1 MKKLLTFKYTFWKSL
16 TKPDYYKDILTAK
29 FSFSLKYIYFLLFV
43 SSLLFGIKGAVGV
56 ARSIPKMPGFIEN
69 TKTILSQIYPKEL
82 VLTVK
87 DKKISTNV
95 VEPYFIA
102 IPKEMEIPGKEAKY
116 LLAIDTSADVADFEK
131 YQSLFLL
138 SKEFIAMK
146 DNNAGYKVQPLAE
159 ILKDVPDG
167 MTVKKSDF
175 DALVAGLN
183 PYYRYLYPL
192 AWAGIVLLLTLW
204 PLFTAGL
211 GLSGRLV
218 MLLFYSLLLFIL
230 AKILKRSLTY
240 KNVYQMSMH
249 GLTISVLISTFLM
262 LINYNIP
269 YVSLF
274 AFLIW
279 MIVVVAKQK
288 RLKAKSAE

>member
-16 TKPDYYKDILTAK
+16 TKPDYYKDILTAR
-29 FSFSLKYIYFLLFV
+29 FSFSLKYLYFLLFV

-56 ARSIPKMPGFIEN
+56 ARSIPKIPGFIEN
-69 TKTILSQIYPKEL
+69 TKSVLSQIYPQEL

-95 VEPYFIA
+95 LEPYFIA
-102 IPKEMEIPGKEAKY
+102 IPKEMKIPGKEVKY

-138 SKEFIAMK
+138 SKEFVAMK
-146 DNNAGYKVQPLAE
+146 DNNSGYKVQPLAE

-167 MTVKKSDF
+167 AAIKKSDF
-175 DALVAGLN
+175 DALVAGLD
-183 PYYRYLYPL
+183 PYYHYLYPL

-211 GLSGRLV
+211 ALGGRLM

-269 YVSLF
+269 YVSLLG
-274 AFLIW
+274 FLIW
-279 MIVVVAKQK
+279 MIVVEVKQES
-288 RLKAKSAE
+288 AAPKSV

>member
-1 MKKLLTFKYTFWKSL
+1 VKKLLIFKYTFWKSL
-16 TKPDYYKDILTAK
+16 TKPDYYKDILTAR
-29 FSFSLKYIYFLLFV
+29 FSFSLKYLYFLLFV

-56 ARSIPKMPGFIEN
+56 ARSIPKIPGFIEN
-69 TKTILSQIYPKEL
+69 TKTVFSQIYPEEL

-102 IPKEMEIPGKEAKY
+102 IPRETKIPEGEAKY

-138 SKEFIAMK
+138 SKEFVAMK
-146 DNNAGYKVQPLAE
+146 DYNSSYKVQPLAE

-175 DALVAGLN
+175 DALAAGLN

-192 AWAGIVLLLTLW
+192 AWAGIILLLTLW

-211 GLSGRLV
+211 ALGGKLV
-218 MLLFYSLLLFIL
+218 MLLFYSLVLFIL
-230 AKILKRSLTY
+230 AKMLKRSLTY

-249 GLTISVLISTFLM
+249 GLTVSVLLSTFLA
-262 LINYNIP
+262 LVNYNIP
-269 YVSLF
+269 YVSLL

-279 MIVVVAKQK
+279 MTVVFTKQEHL
-288 RLKAKSAE
+288 RVESTE

>member
-16 TKPDYYKDILTAK
+16 TKLGYYKDILTAK
-29 FSFSLKYIYFLLFV
+29 FSFSLKYLYFLLFV

-56 ARSIPKMPGFIEN
+56 AWSIPKIPGFIEK
-69 TKTILSQIYPKEL
+69 TKIVLSQIYPEEL
-82 VLTVK
+82 IITVK
-87 DKKISTNV
+87 ERKISTNV
-95 VEPYFIA
+95 QEPYFISL
-102 IPKEMEIPGKEAKY
+102 PKEMGTPESEAKY
-116 LLAIDTSADVADFEK
+116 LLAIDTSAEVADFES

-138 SKEFIAMK
+138 SNEFVAMK
-146 DNNAGYKVQPLAE
+146 DNNTGYKVQPLAE

-167 MTVKKSDF
+167 TTVKKSGF
-175 DALVAGLN
+175 DALAAGLN

-211 GLSGRLV
+211 GLSGRLI

-249 GLTISVLISTFLM
+249 GLTISVLISMFLM

>member
-29 FSFSLKYIYFLLFV
+29 FSFSLKYLYFLLFV

-102 IPKEMEIPGKEAKY
+102 IPKETEIPGKEAKY
-116 LLAIDTSADVADFEK
+116 LLTIDTSADVADFEK
-131 YQSLFLL
+131 YGTLFLL
-138 SKEFIAMK
+138 GKEFVAMK
-146 DNNAGYKVQPLAE
+146 DNNTGYKVQPLAE

-167 MTVKKSDF
+167 TAIKKSDF
-175 DALVAGLN
+175 DALAAGLN

-211 GLSGRLV
+211 GLSGRLI

-262 LINYNIP
+262 LINHNIP
-269 YVSLF
+269 YLSLL
-274 AFLIW
+274 AFLVW
-279 MIVVVAKQK
+279 MIVVVTKQEHL
-288 RLKAKSAE
+288 RVESTE